1 MSQVTTL
8 NDWLNI
14 QPTNKET
21 DQRLYLTEDEI
32 RSFKQ
37 FEDATTEEIQNIITT
52 LHCLALTTYDLYCNG
67 VKNNKMSSAA

>member
-1 MSQVTTL
+1 MRQVITL

-21 DQRLYLTEDEI
+21 DQQLYLTEDEI

-37 FEDATTEEIQNIITT
+37 FEHATPEEVQNIITT
-52 LHCLALTTYDLYCNG
+52 LHSLALTTYDLYCNE
-67 VKNNKMSSAA
+67 VKNNKISSAA

>member
-1 MSQVTTL
+1 MSQVITL

-37 FEDATTEEIQNIITT
+37 FEDATPEELQNIIAT
-52 LHCLALTTYDLYCNG
+52 LQNLALITYDLYCNRL
-67 VKNNKMSSAA
+67 KNDEISSAA